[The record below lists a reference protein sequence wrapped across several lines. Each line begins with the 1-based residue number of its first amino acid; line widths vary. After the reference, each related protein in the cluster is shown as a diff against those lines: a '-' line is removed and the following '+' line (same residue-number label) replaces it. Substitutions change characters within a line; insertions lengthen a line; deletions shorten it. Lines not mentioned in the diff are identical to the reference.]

1 MSADILALPLTYR
14 LALDALADAVRD
26 AAALAEVLDQ
36 FAGVLRGKRP
46 GLEGPPVEL
55 YPTPYR
61 VRQALERVDAAL
73 DHALDT
79 WDRLSAELREGLPR
93 PRELMEDLSS

>member
-14 LALDALADAVRD
+14 IALDAVRD
-26 AAALAEVLDQ
+26 AGQLAELLDQ
-36 FAGVLRGKRP
+36 FAGVLRGKRH

-61 VRQALERVDAAL
+61 VRRALERVDAAL
-73 DHALDT
+73 DDALDA
-79 WDRLSAELREGLPR
+79 WDRLPSELREGLPR
-93 PRELMEDLSS
+93 PRELLEDLSS